1 MSVSK
6 EPLNIRNNNPGNL
19 RFVGQ
24 EGASQG
30 EGGFAKFETPQ
41 AGLDA
46 MRNQIELD
54 TQKRGLNLTQF
65 LNKYAPPSEN
75 KTTNYIDFVARKT
88 GLDPSSPIPASAI
101 PQLQAAMIEME
112 GGPRSMSYFT
122 GTAAQA
128 TPAQAPRTTVQRTG
142 LPASYRFALA
152 ANYLGDTEK
161 DSVTEKAMQLMEEVY
176 GEPGGGAG
184 AFKKKLQSILAPRE
198 KEAGAFDVLAKAQT
212 EEAPKG
218 KAVPKMPKMF
228 ADGGEVGEQYE
239 SLEDVMA
246 AAPTQDAE
254 QRQWEQE
261 IPVRELTRQ
270 LNETVDRYR
279 AGRASEADVKQFFP
293 NYSDYDI
300 ANMFGMTDAGQSGP
314 RPEITAQPFL
324 TPEVYDRAMNRG
336 RMEEYNVER
345 EIREKSP
352 NIYPNKRDFTLQL
365 QQLADGGEVKDSEFT
380 EEERMKL
387 LEQAQRLMSN
397 MQYNL
402 GPVNVG
408 AIKKPSGYEA
418 RLAASIS
425 GVEPYMDIDPMS
437 GRLSPTEYGV
447 RYGQMGPQG
456 GYELRYSQPV
466 VPNANVPPQ
475 VSGQFVQPVG
485 KNASVQASGFYV
497 PVPGAKDAYGANLR
511 YVQKFEDGGEVNYDQ
526 MAEQMTVGTLL
537 PPEQY
542 IPVPMVRPGV
552 SVPTMSEV
560 PRVDAQGRVIREA
573 PTPDQV
579 YTPGQKI
586 IGGAEALGATLSG
599 LTAPASILYDVA
611 RGVPAKEISPGRFM
625 YEPRTE
631 AGQEYTQNIS
641 RLAQDLKLDAA
652 LPQVQLQRPYPVGA
666 MARQGIAALETGTEK
681 MTLPVF
687 RKITGNPDATK
698 EQMMDFV
705 LDQRSILE
713 QGAPS
718 IIKPKG
724 GTFASSPAA
733 NVEMSFDIYNDSMRG
748 RKATYSFVQGGEEMI
763 KHIDAAN
770 DFINSKFKNYYL
782 KKLGSQDDPLRDA
795 FIRGEFKALDY
806 FPNGRGDRSREVL
819 ADPDSTPDSKRVAL
833 KDLNQLYDMW
843 ADIEFISPG
852 DKTREQVVDIIY
864 KKLKEQGVEK
874 IHPSDIQHVGNVRA
888 DPTVFGERGRLA
900 EKQGD
905 VVYDVASSALFRG
918 RMMDLTDYLVTLNPN
933 QIKNLTFEDAMIRAE
948 RFHEQMNNPVKKFTA
963 EELFEGRDD
972 WFKPNKKYQWTE
984 IKTEEAL
991 RREGEAMGHCI
1002 KGDDYCLQL
1011 TSGVARHFSLQ
1022 DAKTGEPHTTIS
1034 IYRSPY
1040 NNKPDANHVIVEQI
1054 KGKSNSIANKYF
1066 SEIEAFLDD
1075 YEKRV
1080 GKIYVTEEEEHIP
1093 KLFRSE
1099 EYTKYPEGYRGNRFA
1114 KGGMVDKPLYDRAV

>member
-1 MSVSK
+1 MAQQSSPDVNQILST
-6 EPLNIRNNNPGNL
+6 IRQVESSNNY
-19 RFVGQ
+19 
-24 EGASQG
+24 GAQ
-30 EGGFAKFETPQ
+30 AKGSSASGAYQFIDSTWQ
-41 AGLDA
+41 ASTKKAGLGTEYARAKD
-46 MRNQIELD
+46 
-54 TQKRGLNLTQF
+54 
-65 LNKYAPPSEN
+65 APPEVQ
-75 KTTNYIDFVARKT
+75 DAVAAFAVRDILNRT
-88 GLDPSSPIPASAI
+88 GNDVTKVPLVWYTGNPEGRMTADALEANQGLTPDKYQQKWLSVLGGGAPA
-101 PQLQAAMIEME
+101 Q
-112 GGPRSMSYFT
+112 T
-122 GTAAQA
+122 
-128 TPAQAPRTTVQRTG
+128 AQAPRTTARGPKQVGARIASAFNPAD
-142 LPASYRFALA
+142 LPSSYTSALA
-152 ANYLGDTEK
+152 LNYLADTDPEG
-161 DSVTEKAMQLMEEVY
+161 VTMGRVNEMLSEMIED
-176 GEPGGGAG
+176 GGGAAKPAG
-184 AFKKKLQSILAPRE
+184 GKILQQFAQAKSADPFQFVLQQEEVAQPKTQRVVPR
-198 KEAGAFDVLAKAQT
+198 
-212 EEAPKG
+212 
-218 KAVPKMPKMF
+218 MPKMF
-228 ADGGEVGEQYE
+228 AAGGPVGEVG
-239 SLEDVMA
+239 
-246 AAPTQDAE
+246 TQAVE
-254 QRQWEQE
+254 
-261 IPVRELTRQ
+261 
-270 LNETVDRYR
+270 VDGY
-279 AGRASEADVKQFFP
+279 
-293 NYSDYDI
+293 
-300 ANMFGMTDAGQSGP
+300 
-314 RPEITAQPFL
+314 
-324 TPEVYDRAMNRG
+324 
-336 RMEEYNVER
+336 
-345 EIREKSP
+345 
-352 NIYPNKRDFTLQL
+352 
-365 QQLADGGEVKDSEFT
+365 ADGGEVD
-380 EEERMKL
+380 
-387 LEQAQRLMSN
+387 
-397 MQYNL
+397 YN
-402 GPVNVG
+402 
-408 AIKKPSGYEA
+408 
-418 RLAASIS
+418 
-425 GVEPYMDIDPMS
+425 
-437 GRLSPTEYGV
+437 
-447 RYGQMGPQG
+447 QM
-456 GYELRYSQPV
+456 
-466 VPNANVPPQ
+466 
-475 VSGQFVQPVG
+475 
-485 KNASVQASGFYV
+485 
-497 PVPGAKDAYGANLR
+497 
-511 YVQKFEDGGEVNYDQ
+511 
-526 MAEQMTVGTLL
+526 MVGTLL
-537 PPEQY
+537 PPPEE
-542 IPVPMVRPGV
+542 PVAPMVRPGI

-625 YEPRTE
+625 YQPRTE
-631 AGQEYTQNIS
+631 AGQEYTQGIG

-795 FIRGEFKALDY
+795 FIRGDFKGLDY
-806 FPNGRGDRSREVL
+806 FPNGRGDRSREAL

-833 KDLNQLYDMW
+833 KNLNELYDMW

-1066 SEIEAFLDD
+1066 SEIEAFLND

-1099 EYTKYPEGYRGNRFA
+1099 EYTKYPEGYRGNQFA
-1114 KGGMVDKPLYDRAV
+1114 NGGMVDKPLYDRAV